1 MLIKKKIGRRDMFK
15 VDKVKDFQK
24 VSTRFSKSQPR
35 LQIEPQPSQQQPS
48 HLYLQPQLYP

>member
-15 VDKVKDFQK
+15 VDKVKEYQK
-24 VSTRFSKSQPR
+24 KSTRLSKPQSR